1 MAAQMDFFSATRTMP
16 PAPLR
21 AAVAEV
27 AHVSFGHPLRPYQVE
42 AVDSVLRELGDVR
55 STLLV
60 LPTGAGKTRVAT
72 EIASRRKDD
81 RILFLAHR
89 DELLVQAR
97 ARLSRDCGDIVGL
110 DQADRMAGDE
120 RLVVASVQTISR
132 QSRLERFRPD
142 RFDLIIVD
150 ESHHAC
156 APTYKRVLDYFGKAK
171 ICGLT
176 ATPDRADEKAMGQI
190 FDSVAFL
197 YEIED
202 AIRDGYL
209 CDVICSRVEIAGLD
223 LSSVKTTA
231 GDLNQG
237 ELDAIMKVEENLLA
251 VADATMREAGERK
264 TLVFTTSV
272 DNAKRLAEIMNRHRK
287 DCAMS
292 VDGKTEIDER
302 RRTLARH
309 QDGGCQFLVNC
320 GITTEGYDDP
330 SISCVAL
337 ARPTKSRALHTQ
349 MCGRGLRIHPD
360 KDNCLL
366 IDFVG
371 NSGRHKLASALDV
384 LGGKYTE
391 DEEELA
397 QELVKKN
404 PGMKARD
411 ALDQAHAQ
419 AERLKREAEEAA
431 KRAAIK
437 AKAIYT
443 KSTVNPFSVFHLD
456 VAREMAISDRFGGRP
471 PSEKQLACLERAKI
485 PIPPGCTAQ
494 LASKLIGTM
503 IKRREEHLA
512 TFGQLK
518 TLQKYGVNDVN
529 IRFDTASS
537 IITAI
542 NANGW
547 KPLPFAKL
555 DALLARNTSS
565 AQPSAP
571 VRDPVVAPS
580 QKPGEL
586 AMLDKVF
593 DDF

>member
-251 VADATMREAGERK
+251 VADATMRDAGERK

-309 QDGGCQFLVNC
+309 QNGGCQFLVNC

-391 DEEELA
+391 DEEEIA
-397 QELVKKN
+397 RELVKKN

-431 KRAAIK
+431 RRAAIK

-443 KSTVNPFSVFHLD
+443 KSTVNPFGVFHMD
-456 VAREMAISDRFGGRP
+456 VEREMEISDRFGGRP
-471 PSEKQLACLERAKI
+471 PSEKQIACLERAKI
-485 PIPPGCTAQ
+485 PIPAGCTAQ

-503 IKRREEHLA
+503 IKRRNEHLA

-529 IRFDTASS
+529 LSFDTASS
-537 IITAI
+537 VITAI
-542 NANGW
+542 NRNGW

-555 DALLARNTSS
+555 DALLARNPK
-565 AQPSAP
+565 PSQTPAMAAEHP
-571 VRDPVVAPS
+571 APS
-580 QKPGEL
+580 RNPGDL